1 MVDFRQALAASIAAS
16 KRIPKSRTLRALVH
30 RDFRLLLTANISND
44 FAMWSLHIAAGW
56 LVFELT
62 GSPFQVGLL
71 FSFRG
76 LASLI
81 VLPLGGGLADRV
93 NGRLLVSL
101 ASIAEI
107 SAAGGLGALTITDV
121 VEPWH
126 AFAALSVIAAAHGVG
141 NPTRHAMVYDAAGKD
156 DATNAIALNNIG
168 MNTMR
173 ALGPAVSGILLGF
186 VGTGGVFFLSAATW
200 VITGLSVGLMRTA
213 STARNSTGQSGQP
226 GFLASIR
233 DGFAYARRDR
243 NVGLVLL
250 LILAFNTLGMSFQ
263 QLMAPYAGD
272 VLGLEG
278 RGFGLL
284 MAGVG
289 GGAIAGAIAL
299 TTLGERVMQGRVL
312 LVAMAATGFGVMTLA
327 AGALPATVLVLVVM
341 GVSIAAAGSISAVL
355 IQTSTDNA
363 YRGRVTALYLLTFSL
378 QYIGSLPVGALAE
391 AVGLQTTFFIMG
403 AVVVAIAF
411 VLAMTSRIPLLK
423 AADS

>member
-1 MVDFRQALAASIAAS
+1 M
-16 KRIPKSRTLRALVH
+16 PKSRALRALAH
-30 RDFRLLLTANISND
+30 RDFRLLLTGNISND
-44 FAMWSLHIAAGW
+44 FAMWGINIAAGW

-62 GSPFQVGLL
+62 RSPFQVGLL

-76 LASLI
+76 MASLI
-81 VLPLGGGLADRV
+81 ALPLGGGLADRV
-93 NGRLLVSL
+93 NGRLLVAL

-107 SAAGGLGALTITDV
+107 SAAGGLGALTITDA

-126 AFAALSVIAAAHGVG
+126 AHVALSVIAAAHGVG
-141 NPTRHAMVYDAAGKD
+141 NPTRHAMVYDAVGKD

-186 VGTGGVFFLSAATW
+186 AGTGGVFFLSAATW
-200 VITGLSVGLMRTA
+200 VVTGLSVGLMRTA

-226 GFLASIR
+226 GFLESIR

-289 GGAIAGAIAL
+289 VGAVAGAMAL

-327 AGALPATVLVLVVM
+327 AGALPVTVLVLVVM

-363 YRGRVTALYLLTFSL
+363 YRGRVTALYLLTFGL

-391 AVGLQTTFFIMG
+391 AIGLQTTFFIMG

-411 VLAMTSRIPLLK
+411 VFAMTSRIPLLK

>member
-1 MVDFRQALAASIAAS
+1 MVQFRQALAASIAAS
-16 KRIPKSRTLRALVH
+16 KRIPKSRTLRALAH

-44 FAMWSLHIAAGW
+44 FAMWAINIAAGW

-62 GSPFQVGLL
+62 RSPFQVGLL

-81 VLPLGGGLADRV
+81 ALPLGGGLADRV

-107 SAAGGLGALTITDV
+107 SAAGGLGALTITDA

-126 AFAALSVIAAAHGVG
+126 AYVALSVIAAAHGVG

-186 VGTGGVFFLSAATW
+186 AGTGGVFFLSAATW
-200 VITGLSVGLMRTA
+200 VVTGLSVGLMRTA

-289 GGAIAGAIAL
+289 VGAVAGAMAL

-312 LVAMAATGFGVMTLA
+312 LVAVAATGFGVMTLA

-363 YRGRVTALYLLTFSL
+363 YRGRVTALYLLTFGL

-391 AVGLQTTFFIMG
+391 AIGLQTTFFIMG

-411 VLAMTSRIPLLK
+411 VFAMTSRIPLLK